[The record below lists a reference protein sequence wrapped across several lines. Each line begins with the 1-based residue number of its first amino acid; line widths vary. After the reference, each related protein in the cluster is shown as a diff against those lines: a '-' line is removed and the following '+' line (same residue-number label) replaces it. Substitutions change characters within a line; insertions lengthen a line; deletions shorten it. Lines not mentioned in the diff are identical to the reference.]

1 LAHVHETLG
10 RGAVTHRQAD
20 HRPEKCDGLVG
31 GGRAHLAEQ
40 ANVAITILNVSEES
54 RHEFDFIFGRWHI
67 HNRKLV
73 DTTDPLCEEWVEF
86 EASSEAFPVLNG
98 FGHVDRMYVDD
109 AIDIDPFEG
118 FTLRLFDPSS
128 GTWKIWWS
136 STRAPGALDPPVEGR
151 FRDGHGIFECDD
163 EIAGHPVVVRF
174 EWLVDNPEEPR
185 WQQSFSYDAGR
196 TWKLNWTMA
205 FFQQA
210 ELPEPAF
217 PCRRVPASAD
227 ESSSRC
233 RARDDR
239 SLF

>member
-151 FRDGHGIFECDD
+151 FRDGHGTFECDD
-163 EIAGHPVVVRF
+163 EIAGHPSSSGSNGWSTIPKSRVGSSRF
-174 EWLVDNPEEPR
+174 LTTLDELGSSTGRWLFP
-185 WQQSFSYDAGR
+185 
-196 TWKLNWTMA
+196 
-205 FFQQA
+205 QQA